1 MRKIV
6 LTFGFI
12 SGAIMSGMMLA
23 TLPFMERIGFDKG
36 LIIGYTSMLC
46 AFLLVYFGTRSY
58 RDDVAGGSVR
68 FLKAFQVGLLIT
80 LISCFFYV
88 ATWEV
93 VYFRISPDF
102 ADKYAQHEL
111 ATAKAKGATE
121 QEMVTKRQE
130 MRQFKEAY
138 DNPLINV
145 AYTFI
150 EPFPL
155 GLVISLVCAGV
166 LSRGNRK
173 RSEEMLSSTTTN
185 PRFT

>member
-6 LTFGFI
+6 LMFGFI

-23 TLPFMERIGFDKG
+23 TLPFMDRIGFDKG
-36 LIIGYTSMLC
+36 LIIGYTSMLA

-58 RDDVAGGSVR
+58 RDNVAGGSVR

-80 LISCFFYV
+80 LISCFCYV

-93 VYFRISPDF
+93 VYFKIAPDF
-102 ADKYAQHEL
+102 ADKYSQHEL
-111 ATAKAKGATE
+111 AAAKAKGATD
-121 QEMVTKRQE
+121 QEMLKKRQE
-130 MRQFKEAY
+130 MVQFKALY
-138 DNPLINV
+138 DNPLINI

-173 RSEEMLSSTTTN
+173 RSEEILSSATPD